1 MTVADRLCAA
11 LVEQGVA
18 VMFGHPGGAILPFYD
33 SLYRQAKL
41 RHILMRHEQAVVHA
55 ADGYARASGSVG
67 VCVATS
73 GPGATNLVT
82 GLATAHM
89 DGVPVVAITGQVPR
103 AGRGLDFFQ
112 ETDVVG
118 VTMPV
123 TKHGF
128 LVDDPADL
136 DDVVRAAFDLARSG
150 RPGPV
155 VIDIP
160 KDVQAA
166 PYAGRRTASRT
177 ATPVIEAARPDLERA
192 TDMLNRAER
201 PVVMAG
207 RGVLLSGTHAALLEL
222 AVAADLPV
230 VTTLLGLD
238 AFPASHRLSL
248 GLPGMHGTERA
259 NKAIQRA
266 DLILGLGL
274 RFDDRVV
281 GNAAG
286 FAPLAEII
294 HADIAPSSM
303 GRIVQP
309 TLELIGDLCDTLPA
323 LSAAACPARRD
334 EWLKEIEQWSRTCGE
349 NGWSPDEHPSRLSG
363 RFAIRRLAARIAET
377 RATVVTDVGQHQMWL
392 AQELGEAV
400 PRSHLTSGGLGTM
413 GYALPAAFGAAV
425 ACPERQTW
433 VVAGDGGFQMTL
445 QELATVVQENV
456 PLRIA
461 VINNGFL
468 GMVRQ
473 WQELYYDRRY
483 SASAVPGPTC
493 CFSPGHT
500 GFPPA

>member
-1 MTVADRLCAA
+1 
-11 LVEQGVA
+11 
-18 VMFGHPGGAILPFYD
+18 
-33 SLYRQAKL
+33 
-41 RHILMRHEQAVVHA
+41 
-55 ADGYARASGSVG
+55 
-67 VCVATS
+67 
-73 GPGATNLVT
+73 
-82 GLATAHM
+82 
-89 DGVPVVAITGQVPR
+89 
-103 AGRGLDFFQ
+103 
-112 ETDVVG
+112 
-118 VTMPV
+118 
-123 TKHGF
+123 
-128 LVDDPADL
+128 
-136 DDVVRAAFDLARSG
+136 
-150 RPGPV
+150 
-155 VIDIP
+155 VIDVP

-166 PYAGRRTASRT
+166 PYAGRRTALRP
-177 ATPVIEAARPDLERA
+177 APAGYDEARPDFALA
-192 TDMLNRAER
+192 ADMLNRAER

-207 RGVLLSGTHAALLEL
+207 RGVLLSATHAALLEL

-259 NKAIQRA
+259 NMAIQRA

-281 GNAAG
+281 GRAAG

-309 TLELIGDLCDTLPA
+309 TLELIGDLRDTLPA
-323 LSAAACPARRD
+323 LVVAARHTKRD
-334 EWLKEIEQWSRTCGE
+334 AWLREIEQWSRTCGE
-349 NGWSPDEHPSRLSG
+349 QEWAPGEDPTGLSG

-392 AQELGEAV
+392 AQELGDAV

-461 VINNGFL
+461 VINNGCL

-483 SASAVPGPTC
+483 SASAVPGPDLLLLARAYGIPARVVTTVDEVDDAIGWASASSGPVLLD
-493 CFSPGHT
+493 FRVLTEENVYPLVPPG
-500 GFPPA
+500 ASLSEMQLEQLEKALA